1 MNLKILGVILI
12 ALCITQLFLGFVAR
26 NQVNTLKLS
35 YLPTSCHD
43 GEDPN
48 SCPILRDNVDWYI
61 AGIWISALAS
71 GFCGA
76 YLTFMHK
83 DTQKIKSENKALIRK
98 IDSIS
103 KEHDSNSSFN
113 ILLKGLDEDEQ
124 KIMKEVYAK
133 DGIGQNTLHIR
144 TNISKSRLSSLLVNL
159 EKKNLIK
166 KVPEGKI
173 NRIYLKQTI

>member
-1 MNLKILGVILI
+1 MNLKLLGIILI

-71 GFCGA
+71 GFCGV
-76 YLTFMHK
+76 YLAFLHN
-83 DTQKIKSENKALIRK
+83 DTQKIQTQNKALIKK

-103 KEHDSNSSFN
+103 KEHDSNSKFE
-113 ILLKGLDEDEQ
+113 IFLKGLDEDEQ

-133 DGIGQNTLHIR
+133 DGIGQNTLCIR
-144 TNISKSRLSSLLVNL
+144 TNISKSKLSSLLTNL
-159 EKKNLIK
+159 EKRNLIK
-166 KVPEGKI
+166 KVPDGKI
-173 NRIYLKQTI
+173 NRIYLKQQI